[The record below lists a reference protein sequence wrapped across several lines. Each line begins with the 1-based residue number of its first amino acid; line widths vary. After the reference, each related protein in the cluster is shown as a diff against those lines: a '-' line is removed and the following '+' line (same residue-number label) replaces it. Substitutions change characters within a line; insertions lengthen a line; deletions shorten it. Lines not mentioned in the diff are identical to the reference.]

1 MGMNATGM
9 RDRACAHEFCV
20 NYKVQ
25 SCPLK
30 RACHL
35 RPIHQDVAM
44 QDADDLV
51 LDALN
56 TSPPQWQTLDDIK
69 VIPECEGD
77 LHDVIDNPYA
87 RRTTSI
93 NVAAL
98 MDIAK
103 MGKAESV
110 PAETCS

>member
-9 RDRACAHEFCV
+9 CHRVCTHEFCV
-20 NYKVQ
+20 NYKV
-25 SCPLK
+25 P
-30 RACHL
+30 ACHL